1 MRFIGRFC
9 HYIILYIPFL
19 VIFLFYFAS
28 EQRIQPIDY
37 ENNKK
42 LCLAILSLL
51 LLIGNASFAAKEK
64 KYVLSSPDGT
74 LKVEISAGNELAYQV
89 MHGND
94 TILSHS
100 NIGLVLEN
108 GTIVGKTPRIT
119 GERRR
124 KIKDNIESP
133 FYRFKEFVAT
143 GNELDLKLKGGFGI
157 IFRAYNEGVA
167 YRFYTT
173 QSSDIIIKEEQA
185 EFNFKEDYTAYLPY
199 TTNDKKPMAMAYQ
212 NVYDITPLSKA
223 QPKLA
228 FLPVT
233 VDCGSVKLTLLESD
247 LEAYPGMF
255 VQSQQGKYGLKGV
268 FAPYPAKTDFYP
280 WRKQE
285 YVTETTDF
293 ISRSRGSR
301 SYPWRVLAITEK
313 DTDMPVNNLVYALAS
328 PNRIGDT
335 SWIKTG
341 KVAWDWWNDWN
352 LKGVPFKAG
361 INMDTYKYYID
372 FASRNGLEFIVLDEG
387 WYDPKSGDM
396 LTVIPELDL
405 TELIAYGKS
414 KGVEIVLWTVFNV
427 LDSQLEAACKKYAD
441 MGIKGFKVD
450 FLDRDDQT
458 AVEMVYRIAEMTA
471 RYKLTLDLHGIYKPT
486 GINRTYPHIINFESV
501 FGMEEVK
508 WTDIKNN
515 MPLYDVTFPYIRMM
529 AGPVDYTPGA
539 MRNAT
544 KADWRAM
551 YYTPASMGTRCHQLA
566 AYIVHDS
573 PFTMLC
579 DAPTN
584 YLNEQECVDF
594 IASLPVEVDSTFIA
608 SGELGKYIVTVRK
621 KDVNWYIGGMTN
633 WDERDVQL
641 DFSFLP
647 EGMSYTAVLFKDGV
661 NANKQA
667 EDYRKETIRIDKDS
681 RLTLH
686 LASGGGFAMKLELC
700 PVHGQ
705 VTGIPEGKNI
715 PSFYQKYIETE
726 GLYVTSSGKVSDEA
740 LLKAC
745 DIISLMLAKRPDVK
759 AHMVKKGCHV
769 MIIGKDEETCDLPE
783 FAHICNCEDSIKYW
797 NWRARG
803 FGGAPEDEFSSS
815 CGEENL
821 LALPQDK
828 YVGENILIHEFA
840 HLIHTVGIVGVEPDF
855 NERLEALRQNA
866 IRKGLWEKTYAVS
879 NKEEYF
885 AECVQSFFNCNRYAE
900 PANGVHNWVNRRTKL
915 KTYDPDMYRLLQEYF
930 YEIEIP
936 IHNVVHE

>member
-1 MRFIGRFC
+1 MK
-9 HYIILYIPFL
+9 
-19 VIFLFYFAS
+19 
-28 EQRIQPIDY
+28 
-37 ENNKK
+37 NNKK
-42 LCLAILSLL
+42 LYLAILSLL

-233 VDCGSVKLTLLESD
+233 VDCSSVKLTLLESD
-247 LEAYPGMF
+247 LEAYPDMF

-387 WYDPKSGDM
+387 WYAPKSGDM

-405 TELIAYGKS
+405 PELIAYGKS

-705 VTGIPEGKNI
+705 VTSIPEGKNI

-769 MIIGKDEETCDLPE
+769 MVIGKDEETCDLPE

>member
-1 MRFIGRFC
+1 M
-9 HYIILYIPFL
+9 
-19 VIFLFYFAS
+19 
-28 EQRIQPIDY
+28 
-37 ENNKK
+37 
-42 LCLAILSLL
+42 
-51 LLIGNASFAAKEK
+51 
-64 KYVLSSPDGT
+64 
-74 LKVEISAGNELAYQV
+74 
-89 MHGND
+89 
-94 TILSHS
+94 
-100 NIGLVLEN
+100 
-108 GTIVGKTPRIT
+108 
-119 GERRR
+119 
-124 KIKDNIESP
+124 
-133 FYRFKEFVAT
+133 
-143 GNELDLKLKGGFGI
+143 KLKGGFGI

-199 TTNDKKPMAMAYQ
+199 TTNDKKPMVMAYQ

-705 VTGIPEGKNI
+705 VTSIPEGKNI

-769 MIIGKDEETCDLPE
+769 MVIGKDEETCDLPE

>member
-1 MRFIGRFC
+1 MK
-9 HYIILYIPFL
+9 
-19 VIFLFYFAS
+19 
-28 EQRIQPIDY
+28 
-37 ENNKK
+37 NNKK
-42 LCLAILSLL
+42 LYLAILSLL

-228 FLPVT
+228 FFPVT

-335 SWIKTG
+335 SWINTG

-705 VTGIPEGKNI
+705 VTSIPEGKNI

-769 MIIGKDEETCDLPE
+769 MVIGKDEETCDLPE

>member
-1 MRFIGRFC
+1 MK
-9 HYIILYIPFL
+9 
-19 VIFLFYFAS
+19 
-28 EQRIQPIDY
+28 
-37 ENNKK
+37 NNKK
-42 LCLAILSLL
+42 LYLAILSLL

-212 NVYDITPLSKA
+212 NVYDIIPLSKA

-361 INMDTYKYYID
+361 INMETYKYYID

-705 VTGIPEGKNI
+705 VTSIPEGKNI

>member
-1 MRFIGRFC
+1 MK
-9 HYIILYIPFL
+9 
-19 VIFLFYFAS
+19 
-28 EQRIQPIDY
+28 
-37 ENNKK
+37 NNKK

-167 YRFYTT
+167 NRFYTT

-247 LEAYPGMF
+247 LEAYPGVF

-405 TELIAYGKS
+405 PELIAYGKS

>member
-1 MRFIGRFC
+1 MK
-9 HYIILYIPFL
+9 
-19 VIFLFYFAS
+19 
-28 EQRIQPIDY
+28 
-37 ENNKK
+37 NNKK

-51 LLIGNASFAAKEK
+51 LLIRNASFAAKEK

-247 LEAYPGMF
+247 LEAYPGVF

-285 YVTETTDF
+285 YVTETADF

-405 TELIAYGKS
+405 PELIAYGKS

>member
-1 MRFIGRFC
+1 MK
-9 HYIILYIPFL
+9 
-19 VIFLFYFAS
+19 
-28 EQRIQPIDY
+28 
-37 ENNKK
+37 NNKK
-42 LCLAILSLL
+42 LYLAILSLL

-228 FLPVT
+228 FFPVT

-335 SWIKTG
+335 SWINTG

>member
-1 MRFIGRFC
+1 MK
-9 HYIILYIPFL
+9 
-19 VIFLFYFAS
+19 
-28 EQRIQPIDY
+28 
-37 ENNKK
+37 NNKK
-42 LCLAILSLL
+42 LSFAILSLL
-51 LLIGNASFAAKEK
+51 LLIGNASLAAKEK

-74 LKVEISAGNELAYQV
+74 LKVEISTGNELAYQV

-100 NIGLVLEN
+100 NIALVLED
-108 GTIVGKTPRIT
+108 GTVVGKTPRIT
-119 GERRR
+119 GERRK

-185 EFNFKEDYTAYLPY
+185 EFNFNKDYMAYLPY
-199 TTNDKKPMAMAYQ
+199 TTNDKKPMAMAFQ

-293 ISRSRGSR
+293 ISRSCGSR

-387 WYDPKSGDM
+387 WYAPKSGDM

-405 TELIAYGKS
+405 PELIAYGKS

-594 IASLPVEVDSTFIA
+594 MASLPVEVDSTFIA

-667 EDYRKETIRIDKDS
+667 EDYRKETIRVNKDS

-769 MIIGKDEETCDLPE
+769 MVIGKDEETCDLPE

-828 YVGENILIHEFA
+828 YAGENILIHEFA

-855 NERLEALRQNA
+855 NERLEALRQHA

>member
-1 MRFIGRFC
+1 MK
-9 HYIILYIPFL
+9 
-19 VIFLFYFAS
+19 
-28 EQRIQPIDY
+28 
-37 ENNKK
+37 NNKK

-51 LLIGNASFAAKEK
+51 LLIGNASLAAKEK

-74 LKVEISAGNELAYQV
+74 LKMEISAGNELAYQV

-199 TTNDKKPMAMAYQ
+199 TTNDKKPMAMAFQ

-486 GINRTYPHIINFESV
+486 GINRIYPHIINFESV

-647 EGMSYTAVLFKDGV
+647 EGVSYTAVLFKDGV

>member
-1 MRFIGRFC
+1 MK
-9 HYIILYIPFL
+9 
-19 VIFLFYFAS
+19 
-28 EQRIQPIDY
+28 
-37 ENNKK
+37 NNKK

-247 LEAYPGMF
+247 LEAYPGVF

-268 FAPYPAKTDFYP
+268 FAPYPAKIDFYP

-387 WYDPKSGDM
+387 WYAPKSGDM

-405 TELIAYGKS
+405 PELIAYGKS

>member
-1 MRFIGRFC
+1 MK
-9 HYIILYIPFL
+9 
-19 VIFLFYFAS
+19 
-28 EQRIQPIDY
+28 
-37 ENNKK
+37 NNKK

-51 LLIGNASFAAKEK
+51 LLSGNASFAAKEK

-405 TELIAYGKS
+405 PELIAYGKS

-594 IASLPVEVDSTFIA
+594 IASLPVEVDSIFIA

-647 EGMSYTAVLFKDGV
+647 EGVSYTAVLFKDGV

>member
-1 MRFIGRFC
+1 MK
-9 HYIILYIPFL
+9 
-19 VIFLFYFAS
+19 
-28 EQRIQPIDY
+28 
-37 ENNKK
+37 NNKK

-51 LLIGNASFAAKEK
+51 LLIRNASFAAKEK

-74 LKVEISAGNELAYQV
+74 LKVEISVGNELAYQV

-199 TTNDKKPMAMAYQ
+199 TTNDKKPMVMAYQ

-705 VTGIPEGKNI
+705 VTSIPEGKNI

-769 MIIGKDEETCDLPE
+769 MVIGKDEETCDLPE

>member
-1 MRFIGRFC
+1 MK
-9 HYIILYIPFL
+9 
-19 VIFLFYFAS
+19 
-28 EQRIQPIDY
+28 
-37 ENNKK
+37 NNKK
-42 LCLAILSLL
+42 LCFAILSLL
-51 LLIGNASFAAKEK
+51 LLIGNASLAAKEK

-74 LKVEISAGNELAYQV
+74 LKVEISVGNELAYQV

-212 NVYDITPLSKA
+212 NVYDIIPLSKA

-405 TELIAYGKS
+405 PELIAYGKS

>member
-1 MRFIGRFC
+1 MK
-9 HYIILYIPFL
+9 
-19 VIFLFYFAS
+19 
-28 EQRIQPIDY
+28 
-37 ENNKK
+37 NNKK

-51 LLIGNASFAAKEK
+51 LLIRNASFAAKEK

-74 LKVEISAGNELAYQV
+74 LKMEISAGNELAYQV

-405 TELIAYGKS
+405 PELIAYGKS

>member
-1 MRFIGRFC
+1 MK
-9 HYIILYIPFL
+9 
-19 VIFLFYFAS
+19 
-28 EQRIQPIDY
+28 
-37 ENNKK
+37 NNKK

-74 LKVEISAGNELAYQV
+74 LKVEISVGNELAYQV

-199 TTNDKKPMAMAYQ
+199 TTNDKKPMVMAYQ

-647 EGMSYTAVLFKDGV
+647 EGVSYTAVLFKDGV
-661 NANKQA
+661 NTNKQA

>member
-1 MRFIGRFC
+1 MK
-9 HYIILYIPFL
+9 
-19 VIFLFYFAS
+19 
-28 EQRIQPIDY
+28 
-37 ENNKK
+37 NNKK

-51 LLIGNASFAAKEK
+51 LLIRNASFAAKEK

-143 GNELDLKLKGGFGI
+143 GNELDLKLKGGCGI

>member
-1 MRFIGRFC
+1 MK
-9 HYIILYIPFL
+9 
-19 VIFLFYFAS
+19 
-28 EQRIQPIDY
+28 
-37 ENNKK
+37 NNKK

-405 TELIAYGKS
+405 PELIAYGKS

-647 EGMSYTAVLFKDGV
+647 EGVSYTAVLFKDGV

-726 GLYVTSSGKVSDEA
+726 GLYITSSGKVSDEA

>member
-1 MRFIGRFC
+1 MK
-9 HYIILYIPFL
+9 
-19 VIFLFYFAS
+19 
-28 EQRIQPIDY
+28 
-37 ENNKK
+37 NNKK

-100 NIGLVLEN
+100 NIALVLEN

-247 LEAYPGMF
+247 LEAYPGVF

-405 TELIAYGKS
+405 PELIAYGKS

>member
-1 MRFIGRFC
+1 MK
-9 HYIILYIPFL
+9 
-19 VIFLFYFAS
+19 
-28 EQRIQPIDY
+28 
-37 ENNKK
+37 NNKK

-247 LEAYPGMF
+247 LEAYPGVF

>member
-1 MRFIGRFC
+1 MK
-9 HYIILYIPFL
+9 
-19 VIFLFYFAS
+19 
-28 EQRIQPIDY
+28 
-37 ENNKK
+37 NNKK

-51 LLIGNASFAAKEK
+51 LLIRNASFAAKEK

-100 NIGLVLEN
+100 NIGLVLED

-119 GERRR
+119 GERRK

-405 TELIAYGKS
+405 PELIAYGKS

>member
-1 MRFIGRFC
+1 MK
-9 HYIILYIPFL
+9 
-19 VIFLFYFAS
+19 
-28 EQRIQPIDY
+28 
-37 ENNKK
+37 NNKK
-42 LCLAILSLL
+42 LCFAILSLL
-51 LLIGNASFAAKEK
+51 LLIGNVSLAAKEK

-405 TELIAYGKS
+405 PELIAYGKS

>member
-1 MRFIGRFC
+1 MK
-9 HYIILYIPFL
+9 
-19 VIFLFYFAS
+19 
-28 EQRIQPIDY
+28 
-37 ENNKK
+37 NNKK

-51 LLIGNASFAAKEK
+51 LLIRNASFAAKEK

-233 VDCGSVKLTLLESD
+233 VDCSSVKLTLLESD
-247 LEAYPGMF
+247 LEAYPDMF

-405 TELIAYGKS
+405 PELIAYGKS

-471 RYKLTLDLHGIYKPT
+471 RYKLILDLHGIYKPT

-769 MIIGKDEETCDLPE
+769 MVIGKDEETCDLPE

>member
-1 MRFIGRFC
+1 MK
-9 HYIILYIPFL
+9 
-19 VIFLFYFAS
+19 
-28 EQRIQPIDY
+28 
-37 ENNKK
+37 NNKK

-199 TTNDKKPMAMAYQ
+199 TTNDKKPMVMAYQ

-387 WYDPKSGDM
+387 WYAPKSGDM

-405 TELIAYGKS
+405 PELIAYGKS

-647 EGMSYTAVLFKDGV
+647 EGVSYTAVLFKDGV

-667 EDYRKETIRIDKDS
+667 EDYRKETICINKDS

>member
-1 MRFIGRFC
+1 MK
-9 HYIILYIPFL
+9 
-19 VIFLFYFAS
+19 
-28 EQRIQPIDY
+28 
-37 ENNKK
+37 NNKK

-247 LEAYPGMF
+247 LEAYPGVF

-405 TELIAYGKS
+405 PELIAYGKS

-915 KTYDPDMYRLLQEYF
+915 KTYDPDMYRLSQEYF

>member
-1 MRFIGRFC
+1 MK
-9 HYIILYIPFL
+9 
-19 VIFLFYFAS
+19 
-28 EQRIQPIDY
+28 
-37 ENNKK
+37 NNKK

-51 LLIGNASFAAKEK
+51 LLIRNASFAAKEK

-199 TTNDKKPMAMAYQ
+199 TTNDKKPMVMAYQ

-647 EGMSYTAVLFKDGV
+647 EGVSYTAVLFKDGV

>member
-1 MRFIGRFC
+1 MK
-9 HYIILYIPFL
+9 
-19 VIFLFYFAS
+19 
-28 EQRIQPIDY
+28 
-37 ENNKK
+37 NNKK

-199 TTNDKKPMAMAYQ
+199 TTNDKKPMVMAYQ

-352 LKGVPFKAG
+352 IYDVDFRAG
-361 INMDTYKYYID
+361 INTETYKYYID
-372 FASRNGLEFIVLDEG
+372 FAAEHGIEYVILDEG
-387 WYDPKSGDM
+387 WSVNMAADLM
-396 LTVIPELDL
+396 QVIPEIDIP
-405 TELIAYGKS
+405 ELVNYGKS
-414 KGVEIVLWTVFNV
+414 KNVGIILWAGYHAFDRDMEKVVKHYSNMGV
-427 LDSQLEAACKKYAD
+427 
-441 MGIKGFKVD
+441 KGFKVD
-450 FLDRDDQT
+450 FMDRDDQEIVDFLYRGAET
-458 AVEMVYRIAEMTA
+458 CAKYKMMVDY
-471 RYKLTLDLHGIYKPT
+471 HGICKPT
-486 GINRTYPHIINFESV
+486 GLQRTYPNVINYEGV
-501 FGMEEVK
+501 HGLENMK
-508 WTDIKNN
+508 WVASTYD
-515 MPLYDVTFPYIRMM
+515 MPLYDVTIPFVRMV
-529 AGPVDYTPGA
+529 AGPMDYTQGA
-539 MRNAT
+539 MRNAIR
-544 KADWRAM
+544 KNYAPI
-551 YYTPASMGTRCHQLA
+551 YTEPMSQGTRCHQLA
-566 AYIVHDS
+566 TYVIFES
-573 PFTMLC
+573 PLNMLC
-579 DAPTN
+579 DNPSN
-584 YLNEQECVDF
+584 YNREPECTEF
-594 IASLPVEVDSTFIA
+594 IANIPTVWEKTVALDGKVGEFVAIA
-608 SGELGKYIVTVRK
+608 RLHGN
-621 KDVNWYIGGMTN
+621 DWYVGALTN
-633 WDERDVQL
+633 WDAREVEL
-641 DFSFLP
+641 DLSFLGDGNYKL
-647 EGMSYTAVLFKDGV
+647 ELFKDGI
-661 NANKQA
+661 NADRA
-667 EDYRKETIRIDKDS
+667 ACDYKKEVIPVPADRKVKVKM
-681 RLTLH
+681 
-686 LASGGGFAMKLELC
+686 APGGGWA
-700 PVHGQ
+700 
-705 VTGIPEGKNI
+705 
-715 PSFYQKYIETE
+715 
-726 GLYVTSSGKVSDEA
+726 
-740 LLKAC
+740 
-745 DIISLMLAKRPDVK
+745 AKIYK
-759 AHMVKKGCHV
+759 
-769 MIIGKDEETCDLPE
+769 
-783 FAHICNCEDSIKYW
+783 
-797 NWRARG
+797 
-803 FGGAPEDEFSSS
+803 
-815 CGEENL
+815 
-821 LALPQDK
+821 
-828 YVGENILIHEFA
+828 
-840 HLIHTVGIVGVEPDF
+840 
-855 NERLEALRQNA
+855 
-866 IRKGLWEKTYAVS
+866 
-879 NKEEYF
+879 
-885 AECVQSFFNCNRYAE
+885 
-900 PANGVHNWVNRRTKL
+900 
-915 KTYDPDMYRLLQEYF
+915 
-930 YEIEIP
+930 
-936 IHNVVHE
+936 

>member
-1 MRFIGRFC
+1 MK
-9 HYIILYIPFL
+9 
-19 VIFLFYFAS
+19 
-28 EQRIQPIDY
+28 
-37 ENNKK
+37 NNKK

-51 LLIGNASFAAKEK
+51 LLIGNASLAAKEK

-74 LKVEISAGNELAYQV
+74 LKVEISAGNELVYQV

-100 NIGLVLEN
+100 NIALVLED
-108 GTIVGKTPRIT
+108 GTIVGRTPRIT
-119 GERRR
+119 GERRK

-199 TTNDKKPMAMAYQ
+199 TTNDKKPMVMAYQ

-268 FAPYPAKTDFYP
+268 FAPYPDKTDFYP

-387 WYDPKSGDM
+387 WYAPKSGDM

-405 TELIAYGKS
+405 PELIAYGKS

-647 EGMSYTAVLFKDGV
+647 EGVSYTAVLFKDGV

>member
-1 MRFIGRFC
+1 MK
-9 HYIILYIPFL
+9 
-19 VIFLFYFAS
+19 
-28 EQRIQPIDY
+28 
-37 ENNKK
+37 NNKK

-74 LKVEISAGNELAYQV
+74 LKVEISTGNELAYQV

-405 TELIAYGKS
+405 PELIAYGKS

-647 EGMSYTAVLFKDGV
+647 EGVSYTAVLFKDGV

-769 MIIGKDEETCDLPE
+769 MVIGKDEETCDLPE

>member
-1 MRFIGRFC
+1 MK
-9 HYIILYIPFL
+9 
-19 VIFLFYFAS
+19 
-28 EQRIQPIDY
+28 
-37 ENNKK
+37 NNKK
-42 LCLAILSLL
+42 LYLAILSLL

-143 GNELDLKLKGGFGI
+143 GNELDLKLKGEFGI

-212 NVYDITPLSKA
+212 NVYDIIPLSKA

-372 FASRNGLEFIVLDEG
+372 FASQNGLEFIVLDEG

-551 YYTPASMGTRCHQLA
+551 YYTPASMGIRCHQLA

-705 VTGIPEGKNI
+705 VTSIPEGKNI

-769 MIIGKDEETCDLPE
+769 MVIGKDEETCDLPE

>member
-1 MRFIGRFC
+1 MK
-9 HYIILYIPFL
+9 
-19 VIFLFYFAS
+19 
-28 EQRIQPIDY
+28 
-37 ENNKK
+37 NNKK

-936 IHNVVHE
+936 IHNVCMNKRRRDK

>member
-1 MRFIGRFC
+1 MK
-9 HYIILYIPFL
+9 
-19 VIFLFYFAS
+19 
-28 EQRIQPIDY
+28 
-37 ENNKK
+37 NNKK

-119 GERRR
+119 GERMR

-199 TTNDKKPMAMAYQ
+199 TTNDKKPMVMAYQ

-584 YLNEQECVDF
+584 YLNELECVDF

>member
-1 MRFIGRFC
+1 
-9 HYIILYIPFL
+9 
-19 VIFLFYFAS
+19 
-28 EQRIQPIDY
+28 
-37 ENNKK
+37 
-42 LCLAILSLL
+42 
-51 LLIGNASFAAKEK
+51 
-64 KYVLSSPDGT
+64 
-74 LKVEISAGNELAYQV
+74 
-89 MHGND
+89 
-94 TILSHS
+94 
-100 NIGLVLEN
+100 
-108 GTIVGKTPRIT
+108 
-119 GERRR
+119 
-124 KIKDNIESP
+124 
-133 FYRFKEFVAT
+133 
-143 GNELDLKLKGGFGI
+143 
-157 IFRAYNEGVA
+157 
-167 YRFYTT
+167 
-173 QSSDIIIKEEQA
+173 
-185 EFNFKEDYTAYLPY
+185 
-199 TTNDKKPMAMAYQ
+199 
-212 NVYDITPLSKA
+212 
-223 QPKLA
+223 
-228 FLPVT
+228 
-233 VDCGSVKLTLLESD
+233 
-247 LEAYPGMF
+247 
-255 VQSQQGKYGLKGV
+255 
-268 FAPYPAKTDFYP
+268 
-280 WRKQE
+280 
-285 YVTETTDF
+285 
-293 ISRSRGSR
+293 
-301 SYPWRVLAITEK
+301 
-313 DTDMPVNNLVYALAS
+313 
-328 PNRIGDT
+328 
-335 SWIKTG
+335 
-341 KVAWDWWNDWN
+341 
-352 LKGVPFKAG
+352 
-361 INMDTYKYYID
+361 MDTYKYYID

-387 WYDPKSGDM
+387 WYAPKSGDM

-405 TELIAYGKS
+405 PELIAYGKS

-471 RYKLTLDLHGIYKPT
+471 RYKLILDLHGIYKPT

-930 YEIEIP
+930 MR
-936 IHNVVHE
+936 

>member
-1 MRFIGRFC
+1 MK
-9 HYIILYIPFL
+9 
-19 VIFLFYFAS
+19 
-28 EQRIQPIDY
+28 
-37 ENNKK
+37 NNKK

-212 NVYDITPLSKA
+212 NVYDIIPLSKA

-233 VDCGSVKLTLLESD
+233 VDCSSVKLTLLESD
-247 LEAYPGMF
+247 LEAYPDMF

-405 TELIAYGKS
+405 PELIAYGKS

-471 RYKLTLDLHGIYKPT
+471 RYKLILDLHGIYKPT

>member
-1 MRFIGRFC
+1 MK
-9 HYIILYIPFL
+9 
-19 VIFLFYFAS
+19 
-28 EQRIQPIDY
+28 
-37 ENNKK
+37 NNKK
-42 LCLAILSLL
+42 LCFAILSLL
-51 LLIGNASFAAKEK
+51 LLIGNASLAAKEK

-335 SWIKTG
+335 SWIKTC

-387 WYDPKSGDM
+387 WYAPKSGDM

-405 TELIAYGKS
+405 PELIAYGKS

>member
-1 MRFIGRFC
+1 MK
-9 HYIILYIPFL
+9 
-19 VIFLFYFAS
+19 
-28 EQRIQPIDY
+28 
-37 ENNKK
+37 NNKK

-124 KIKDNIESP
+124 KIKDNMESP

-212 NVYDITPLSKA
+212 NVYDIIPLSKA

-352 LKGVPFKAG
+352 IYDVDFRAG
-361 INMDTYKYYID
+361 INTETYKYYID
-372 FASRNGLEFIVLDEG
+372 FAAEHGIEYVILDEG
-387 WYDPKSGDM
+387 WSVNMAADLM
-396 LTVIPELDL
+396 QVIPEIDIP
-405 TELIAYGKS
+405 ELVNYGKS
-414 KGVEIVLWTVFNV
+414 KNVGIILWAGYHAFDRDMEKVVKHYSNMGV
-427 LDSQLEAACKKYAD
+427 
-441 MGIKGFKVD
+441 KGFKVD
-450 FLDRDDQT
+450 FMDRDDQEIVDFLYRGAET
-458 AVEMVYRIAEMTA
+458 CAKYKMMVDY
-471 RYKLTLDLHGIYKPT
+471 HGICKPT
-486 GINRTYPHIINFESV
+486 GLQRTYPNVINYEGV
-501 FGMEEVK
+501 HGLENMK
-508 WTDIKNN
+508 WVASTYD
-515 MPLYDVTFPYIRMM
+515 MPLYDVTIPFVRMV
-529 AGPVDYTPGA
+529 AGPMDYTQGA
-539 MRNAT
+539 MRNAIR
-544 KADWRAM
+544 KNYAPI
-551 YYTPASMGTRCHQLA
+551 YTEPMSQGTRCHQLA
-566 AYIVHDS
+566 TYVIFES
-573 PFTMLC
+573 PLNMLC
-579 DAPTN
+579 DNPSN
-584 YLNEQECVDF
+584 YNREPECTEF
-594 IASLPVEVDSTFIA
+594 IANIPTVWEKTVALDGKVGEFVAIA
-608 SGELGKYIVTVRK
+608 RLHGN
-621 KDVNWYIGGMTN
+621 DWYVGALTN
-633 WDERDVQL
+633 WDAREVEL
-641 DFSFLP
+641 DLSFLGDGNYKL
-647 EGMSYTAVLFKDGV
+647 ELFKDGI
-661 NANKQA
+661 NADRA
-667 EDYRKETIRIDKDS
+667 ACDYKKEVIPVPADRKVKVKM
-681 RLTLH
+681 
-686 LASGGGFAMKLELC
+686 APGGGWA
-700 PVHGQ
+700 
-705 VTGIPEGKNI
+705 
-715 PSFYQKYIETE
+715 
-726 GLYVTSSGKVSDEA
+726 
-740 LLKAC
+740 
-745 DIISLMLAKRPDVK
+745 AKIYK
-759 AHMVKKGCHV
+759 
-769 MIIGKDEETCDLPE
+769 
-783 FAHICNCEDSIKYW
+783 
-797 NWRARG
+797 
-803 FGGAPEDEFSSS
+803 
-815 CGEENL
+815 
-821 LALPQDK
+821 
-828 YVGENILIHEFA
+828 
-840 HLIHTVGIVGVEPDF
+840 
-855 NERLEALRQNA
+855 
-866 IRKGLWEKTYAVS
+866 
-879 NKEEYF
+879 
-885 AECVQSFFNCNRYAE
+885 
-900 PANGVHNWVNRRTKL
+900 
-915 KTYDPDMYRLLQEYF
+915 
-930 YEIEIP
+930 
-936 IHNVVHE
+936 